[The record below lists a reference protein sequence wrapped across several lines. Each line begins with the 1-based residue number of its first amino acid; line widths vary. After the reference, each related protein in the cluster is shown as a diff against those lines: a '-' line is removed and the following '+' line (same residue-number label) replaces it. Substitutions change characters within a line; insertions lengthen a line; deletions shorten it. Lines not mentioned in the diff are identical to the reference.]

1 MDLTFGKLILLAVLI
16 VLIRPLMRIVF
27 CLLAR
32 TVLRGWLS
40 GVGAKALGE
49 QPDAIHLEPRPLHEW
64 KDAGAVEAQAAPL
77 AARGFRD
84 AGIHAV
90 REMPGVVVR
99 FLVQPDERVAACIYE
114 HPRIGT
120 WLDLVCSYQDGTGA
134 TYSTSKPTGLDTRPG
149 QKKVNAPELGSAAL
163 YDKLL
168 RERPTGDLEEWTV
181 ENVAGK
187 FEAAYARETNWRKN
201 KGISADEVARNIQSD
216 FNESLA
222 TEHSG

>member
-1 MDLTFGKLILLAVLI
+1 MELS
-16 VLIRPLMRIVF
+16 RPA
-27 CLLAR
+27 LAR

-64 KDAGAVEAQAAPL
+64 KDSGAVEAYAAPL

-84 AGIHAV
+84 AGVQAV
-90 REMPGVVVR
+90 REMPGVVVH
-99 FLVQPDERVAACIYE
+99 FLVQPEERVAACIYE

-134 TYSTSKPTGLDTRPG
+134 TYSTSKSTGLDTRPG
-149 QKKVNAPELGSAAL
+149 QRKVNAPEMGSAAL
-163 YDKLL
+163 YERLL
-168 RERPTGDLEEWTV
+168 RERPTGDLEEWSI

-187 FEAAYARETNWRKN
+187 FESAYARETNWRKN

-222 TEHSG
+222 TEHYG